1 MFLGIIWQA
10 KKTKT
15 YSKLMKKITPILIA
29 LITVGCSDPKDKYI
43 ALECKENAS
52 TFFNLILNK
61 ETMTADVYATDD
73 PSDIVTG
80 QFQEY
85 GENYY
90 TITSD
95 VTGLS
100 ASLDRRTLVMTPKST
115 EEYNFEIQCK
125 KIDLPKEYLKNES
138 DLKRKI

>member
-1 MFLGIIWQA
+1 
-10 KKTKT
+10 
-15 YSKLMKKITPILIA
+15 MKKITLILVA

-43 ALECKENAS
+43 SLECDDDGDSYN
-52 TFFNLILNK
+52 FILNK

-73 PSDIVTG
+73 PSDLVTG

-95 VTGLS
+95 VTGLT
-100 ASLDRRTLVMTPKST
+100 ASIDRRTLVMTPKSN
-115 EEYNFEIQCK
+115 EEADYFESQCK
-125 KIDLPKEYLKNES
+125 KIDLPEKYLKNES
-138 DLKRKI
+138 DLKRQI

>member
-1 MFLGIIWQA
+1 
-10 KKTKT
+10 
-15 YSKLMKKITPILIA
+15 MKKITLILIA

-43 ALECKENAS
+43 SLECEDVGDS
-52 TFFNLILNK
+52 YTIILNK

-73 PSDIVTG
+73 PSDVITG

-95 VTGLS
+95 VTGLT
-100 ASLDRRTLVMTPKST
+100 ASLDRRTLVMTPKSNT
-115 EEYNFEIQCK
+115 EEYNFKSQCK
-125 KIDLPKEYLKNES
+125 KIDLPIEYLKNES

>member
-1 MFLGIIWQA
+1 MI
-10 KKTKT
+10 
-15 YSKLMKKITPILIA
+15 IA
-29 LITVGCSDPKDKYI
+29 LITVACSDPKDKYI
-43 ALECKENAS
+43 SLECDDDGDS
-52 TFFNLILNK
+52 YTIILNK
-61 ETMTADVYATDD
+61 ETMTADLYAIDD
-73 PSDIVTG
+73 PSDVFTG

-95 VTGLS
+95 VTGHTT
-100 ASLDRRTLVMTPKST
+100 SLDRRTLVMTPKSNT
-115 EEYNFEIQCK
+115 DEYNYKAQCK

>member
-1 MFLGIIWQA
+1 
-10 KKTKT
+10 
-15 YSKLMKKITPILIA
+15 MKKITLILIT
-29 LITVGCSDPKDKYI
+29 LITVACSDAKDKYI
-43 ALECKENAS
+43 SLQCLDEPANEE
-52 TFFNLILNK
+52 FNIILNK

>member
-1 MFLGIIWQA
+1 
-10 KKTKT
+10 
-15 YSKLMKKITPILIA
+15 MKKITPILIA

>member
-1 MFLGIIWQA
+1 
-10 KKTKT
+10 
-15 YSKLMKKITPILIA
+15 MKKITLILVA

-43 ALECKENAS
+43 SLECDDDGDSYN
-52 TFFNLILNK
+52 FILNK

-73 PSDIVTG
+73 PSDLITG

-100 ASLDRRTLVMTPKST
+100 ASIDRRTLVMTPKST

>member
-1 MFLGIIWQA
+1 MMI
-10 KKTKT
+10 KT
-15 YSKLMKKITPILIA
+15 YSKSMKKITLILVA
-29 LITVGCSDPKDKYI
+29 LITVACSDAKDKYI
-43 ALECKENAS
+43 SLQCDDDGDSYN
-52 TFFNLILNK
+52 FILNK

-73 PSDIVTG
+73 PSDLITG